1 MTSPGQRGRL
11 PEIGIRRR
19 VDRKV
24 HVRVDEQGHSPKEK
38 AARIDW
44 FVAAIECGCF
54 AVVVQVLQVQFEPQ
68 PTGHVQ
74 PKQDLSMQDLAR
86 HAATKPMENSSGG
99 DACCNVVVMR
109 LCFARI
115 VLPRTF
121 RAGQAGGELL
131 QVGRAMLKVH
141 GCCSLGRTQRA
152 CG

>member
-1 MTSPGQRGRL
+1 MTSPGQRSRL

-109 LCFARI
+109 LCFAESCSPERF
-115 VLPRTF
+115 VLGR
-121 RAGQAGGELL
+121 QGESSFKF
-131 QVGRAMLKVH
+131 GRAMLKVH